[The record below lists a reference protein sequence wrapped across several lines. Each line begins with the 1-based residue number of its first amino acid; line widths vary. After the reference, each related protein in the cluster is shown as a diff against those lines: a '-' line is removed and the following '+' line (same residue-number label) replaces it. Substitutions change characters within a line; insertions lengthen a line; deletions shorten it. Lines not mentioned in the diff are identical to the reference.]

1 MDISAGWLKSD
12 IHTWIYPWIYPWI
25 SISTASL
32 SLPPPLNPLIYLMPY
47 KQQNITSDST
57 AETNLTFAI
66 EYSQFKCADSF

>member
-1 MDISAGWLKSD
+1 MDIPMDISMD
-12 IHTWIYPWIYPWI
+12 IHIHGKPVF
-25 SISTASL
+25 A
-32 SLPPPLNPLIYLMPY
+32 PPLNPLIYLMPY